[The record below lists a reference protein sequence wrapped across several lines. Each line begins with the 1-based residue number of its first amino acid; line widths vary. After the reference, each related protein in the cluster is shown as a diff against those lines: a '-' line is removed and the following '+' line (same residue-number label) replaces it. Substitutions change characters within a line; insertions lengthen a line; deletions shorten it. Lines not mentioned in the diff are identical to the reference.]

1 MRRAFALGCYSSV
14 IAAIGLFLAARAP
27 AQAPRGPAVV
37 LLDGTRL
44 EAPALEIAQGRVT
57 GPGLPAELVLDDLR
71 RIELSAPPVNPPA
84 APLLVVLLGG
94 GRIHAER
101 VTIGEDRCELRFVGQ
116 TVALPLDLVHIV
128 RFEPAAVSPD
138 FEKAVATPSV
148 ELDRAAVK
156 DDNGKLTLIAG
167 LIDRLKGEELAL
179 EVAGQVRTI
188 PRSRLFGLLVAQPA
202 GEGPPPRVLVTF
214 REGST
219 LGGTD
224 LTLAEGKAT
233 LVLPAGGR
241 VPFDWSAVRR
251 VTLRSSRVAFLSDW
265 KPAAEAQ
272 QAIVTFPLP
281 WQRDKSASGKPLVI
295 GTRQFEK
302 GLGMHARTELTFALD
317 KQWDLLA
324 ATIGLDPEAGARGD
338 CVFAVLADGEPLFT
352 RRVRGS
358 DPPQEIELPLTGRQQ
373 VTLRVEAG
381 EGLDLADYANWG
393 DARVVRNRR

>member
-1 MRRAFALGCYSSV
+1 MRRAFAIGRYFSV
-14 IAAIGLFLAARAP
+14 VAAIGLCLAAPAP
-27 AQAPRGPAVV
+27 AQKLRGPAVV
-37 LLDGTRL
+37 LLDGTRI

-57 GPGLPAELVLDDLR
+57 GPGLPAQLTFDDLR
-71 RIELSAPPVNPPA
+71 QIELPVPPVNPPTS
-84 APLLVVLLGG
+84 PVLVVLRGS
-94 GRIHAER
+94 GRVQAESL
-101 VTIGEDRCELRFVGQ
+101 TIAEDRCELRFSGQ
-116 TVALPLDLVHIV
+116 AVPLPLDLVYIV
-128 RFEPAAVSPD
+128 RFEPATASPE
-138 FEKAVATPSV
+138 FEQAVATPLV

-156 DDNGKLTLIAG
+156 DENGKLTLIAG
-167 LIDRLKGEELAL
+167 LIDRLTGQELAL

-202 GEGPPPRVLVTF
+202 GEGPPPRVLVAF
-214 REGST
+214 RDGST

-224 LTLAEGKAT
+224 LSLAEGKAT

-241 VPFDWSAVRR
+241 VPFDGSAVRR
-251 VTLRSSRVAFLSDW
+251 VTIRSSRVAFLSDW
-265 KPAAEAQ
+265 KPTAEAQ

-281 WQRDKSASGKPLVI
+281 WQRDKSASGKPLVV

-338 CVFAVLADGEPLFT
+338 CVFTVLADGELLFT
-352 RRVRGS
+352 RRMRGS
-358 DPPQEIELPLTGRQQ
+358 DSPYELELPLIGRGQL
-373 VTLRVEAG
+373 TLAVEPG

-393 DARVVRNRR
+393 DVRVVKNRR